1 MAKER
6 QISLSWPAKGLDK
19 RGAYEQQAPY
29 STPSALNV
37 WSDDRTEGRERG
49 GSRPGLGKTFGQQIS
64 GTSNPILLLET
75 LQYVEDSVRKTE
87 LLSSANGELWYQSN
101 SSTMTKVANGEDGS
115 SGTLPTLSSSN
126 LLTGCSLGGKLYIGD
141 YDDEVCRGTDG
152 VIDPDGVSFS
162 TSSGVNFATLEPAVN
177 KNDHCLVITSR
188 GVGTNEQQQISVD
201 GTPTDGTFYLSYRG
215 ARTVDLDHDSDG
227 DAVLAALLGLS
238 SIGKDASGNDN
249 LRLISTGSD
258 ALPANQVVVEFQNDL
273 KYTPRSLIR
282 VHDDNLT
289 GGGSNEFQTIS
300 STVTSGTFALWV
312 TIDFVAEVTGPIAY
326 NASRETVE
334 AAIEGLSIVPSGEAT
349 CTGGDLPGTAVVVE
363 FSGSLGS
370 RDISI
375 IAVDNAGASGGTVTV
390 AETTA
395 GINTDM
401 RVTRVVKGASGG
413 TITGAFKI
421 AAVSSTT
428 LTLAATP
435 NPEGATTLEFRVV
448 RTIKVYDPDD
458 DTLRSVYHN
467 WLMGSVPTNCTM
479 ITSWRS
485 RLVAIEASDPQNF
498 KMSRL
503 GNPLDW
509 DYTANDSQRAIA
521 GSLVSTGQISE
532 PITAL
537 IPFHHN
543 CLVMGCTS
551 SLWILTGDPGLGGG
565 ARRLDPEIGI
575 LDKRAWCIVA
585 GGYLFFMS
593 LDGLYVMPPGC
604 GTPPTSVSRETLP
617 EELLDIDTSSKT
629 VTMAYDLRYRGVHL
643 FIYDGSSTDHWFI
656 DIRTR
661 LEGDKLSA
669 AFWPVAYHADHGPST
684 CHARKNTTTSES
696 CVVFGGKDG
705 YLRNLQTSLDQDDG
719 SNSISSHIVFGPF
732 TLGDSKGVTEGKLT
746 SLCAALARGSGD
758 VTWSVHVGQ
767 TAEDA
772 VNAAARESGTWTGY
786 SDAGLQYKAHP
797 RARGAYATVK
807 ITSAGS

>member
-1 MAKER
+1 
-6 QISLSWPAKGLDK
+6 
-19 RGAYEQQAPY
+19 
-29 STPSALNV
+29 
-37 WSDDRTEGRERG
+37 
-49 GSRPGLGKTFGQQIS
+49 LGKAFAQQIS
-64 GTSNPILLLET
+64 GTSNKILLLET
-75 LQYVEDSVRKTE
+75 LQYVKDSERKTE
-87 LLSSANGELWYQSN
+87 LLASSNGELWYQSN
-101 SSTMTKVANGEDGS
+101 ASTMTKVTDGEDGS

-141 YDDEVCRGTDG
+141 YDDEVCRDTDG
-152 VIDPDGVSFS
+152 VIAADGVSF
-162 TSSGVNFATLEPAVN
+162 TSSSVGNFAALSPAVD
-177 KNDHCLVITSR
+177 KDDHCLVITSR

-215 ARTVDLDHDSDG
+215 ARTVDLDHDADG
-227 DAVLAALLGLS
+227 DAVLAALLSLS

-258 ALPANQVVVEFQNDL
+258 TLPDDPVVVEFQNDL
-273 KYTPRSLIR
+273 KYTPRSLIS
-282 VHDDNLT
+282 VYDDNLT
-289 GGGSNEFQTIS
+289 GGGTNEVQTIS
-300 STVTSGTFALWV
+300 SDASGGTYALWV
-312 TIDFVAEVTGPIAY
+312 TVNNVAEVTGPIAY
-326 NASRETVE
+326 DANAATVE
-334 AAIEGLSIVPSGEAT
+334 SNIEGLSIVPSGEAT
-349 CTGGDLPGTAVVVE
+349 CSGGALPGTPVVVT

-370 RDISI
+370 KDISI
-375 IAVDNAGASGGTVTV
+375 IAVDNAGATGGTVTV
-390 AETTA
+390 EETTA

-401 RVTRVVKGASGG
+401 RVSRVVKGASGG

-421 AAVSSTT
+421 ATVSTTT

-435 NPEGATTLEFRVV
+435 NPEGATTLEFRIV
-448 RTIKVYDPDD
+448 RTMKVYDPDD

-467 WLMGSVPTNCTM
+467 WLMGSVPTNCAM

-485 RLVAIEASDPQNF
+485 RLVAVEASDPQNF

-509 DYTANDSQRAIA
+509 DYTANDTQRAIA

-543 CLVMGCTS
+543 CLVVGCTS

-575 LDKRAWCIVA
+575 LDKRSWCIVA

-604 GTPPTSVSRETLP
+604 GTPPTSVSREILP
-617 EELLDIDTSSKT
+617 EELLDIDTTAKT
-629 VTMAYDLRYRGVHL
+629 VTMTYDLRFRGVHL
-643 FIYDGSSTDHWFI
+643 FIYDGSNTAHWFI

-684 CHARKNTTTSES
+684 CHARRDTATSES

-705 YLRNLQTSLDQDDG
+705 YLRNLKTTLDQDDG
-719 SNSISSHIVFGPF
+719 SNAISSHIVFGPF
-732 TLGDSKGVTEGKLT
+732 ALGDSKGVTEGKLT

-807 ITSAGS
+807 ITSAGT